1 MEGAD
6 VVRRLFDAVE
16 AFGGNVAGGLLQI
29 LGGHA
34 QGGPHVRTV
43 EPPDILED
51 GAVAA
56 LADRTHEQVFRGNE
70 GKIFK
75 HGSFDDFFVDVD
87 AGGDV
92 AHKPEH
98 CVTGEETL
106 RK

>member
-43 EPPDILED
+43 EPPD
-51 GAVAA
+51 
-56 LADRTHEQVFRGNE
+56 RGICNRSNWE
-70 GKIFK
+70 Y
-75 HGSFDDFFVDVD
+75 
-87 AGGDV
+87 
-92 AHKPEH
+92 
-98 CVTGEETL
+98 
-106 RK
+106 R

>member
-6 VVRRLFDAVE
+6 IVRRLFDAVE

-34 QGGPHVRTV
+34 QGRPHVRTV

-56 LADRTHEQVFRGNE
+56 LADRVQHGTHIRFHGLIGVVAVFQKPQQFRP
-70 GKIFK
+70 
-75 HGSFDDFFVDVD
+75 HGF
-87 AGGDV
+87 
-92 AHKPEH
+92 
-98 CVTGEETL
+98 
-106 RK
+106 

>member
-1 MEGAD
+1 MK
-6 VVRRLFDAVE
+6 
-16 AFGGNVAGGLLQI
+16 LL
-29 LGGHA
+29 
-34 QGGPHVRTV
+34 P
-43 EPPDILED
+43 
-51 GAVAA
+51 VAA
-56 LADRTHEQVFRGNE
+56 LTDRTHEQVFRGNE